1 MLSIAAASQ
10 PLPWPERTITQP
22 IPMRFPCP
30 PVPRIPKPR
39 VTYLR
44 SATAGDPAI
53 DRGPRAIDSRSI
65 DDRTPCPRLG
75 LPWDPSLDR
84 DTAPAALSP
93 QPTSPRGPQPPR
105 SVRTWGT
112 SLLLGLLTW
121 GGLALPSLGQTAPG
135 VLPACAP
142 PAPGEYLLLVLTPD
156 PATQESLRQSLPPS
170 VSVPACD
177 YLGNTVSRMGGFR
190 NPEDASAWADYIKE
204 VASLQSFVA
213 RPSDN
218 SPSAP
223 PTPPSSAPSPRTF
236 TPQALGA
243 GYAVLVDYSNDP
255 VVAQRLRQARQ
266 QTPGLASFGQ
276 RPYLLAFYTADSTIA
291 LTLLADLSRQGF
303 KALVVD
309 APSVVVLT
317 DQVKGLP

>member
-1 MLSIAAASQ
+1 
-10 PLPWPERTITQP
+10 
-22 IPMRFPCP
+22 MRFPCP

-39 VTYLR
+39 VTHLR
-44 SATAGDPAI
+44 SATAGDPEI
-53 DRGPRAIDSRSI
+53 DRGPRAIDSPSI
-65 DDRTPCPRLG
+65 GDRNPCPRLG
-75 LPWDPSLDR
+75 LPWNPALDR

-93 QPTSPRGPQPPR
+93 QPSSPPGSQPPQLA
-105 SVRTWGT
+105 RTWGT
-112 SLLLGLLTW
+112 SLLWGLLTW
-121 GGLALPSLGQTAPG
+121 GSLALPSLGQTDPSGA
-135 VLPACAP
+135 LPACAP

-156 PATQESLRQSLPPS
+156 PTSQESLRQSLPPS

-190 NPEDASAWADYIKE
+190 TPEDANAWADYIKE
-204 VASLQSFVA
+204 SASLQSFVA

-218 SPSAP
+218 SPSASP
-223 PTPPSSAPSPRTF
+223 NPPSTASSPAPSPRTF
-236 TPQALGA
+236 TPQALGT

-255 VVAQRLRQARQ
+255 LVAQRLRQARQ
-266 QTPGLASFGQ
+266 QIPGLASFGQ
-276 RPYLLAFYTADSTIA
+276 RPYLLASYTADSTTA
-291 LTLLADLSRQGF
+291 LALLTDLSRQGF

>member
-1 MLSIAAASQ
+1 
-10 PLPWPERTITQP
+10 
-22 IPMRFPCP
+22 MRFPCP